1 MGERPTLRTAE
12 APRVEAG
19 NHARA
24 GNAARITRLMTRA
37 SIASVSVASILL
49 VIKAVAWLMTDSV
62 ALLSSLVDSL
72 LDVVASALNFVAVRQ
87 ALTPADA
94 EHRFGHGKAEAI
106 AGLGQSAIIA
116 GSAAFLLFESS
127 VRLIHPQSI
136 EKTPVGIAVMGLA
149 ILLTLALVFYQ
160 RHVVRYTGSVAI
172 RADSLHFKSDL
183 LVNAGVIV
191 ALVLASTFGI
201 ERADPAFAMVIALY
215 VARTAWQIWR
225 TSIDMVMDR
234 ELPDE
239 ERARIR
245 DIVRAHPEVVDIHD
259 LRTRSA
265 GTRTF
270 IQFHIELPTDCS
282 LVHAHAVSDQVEAR
296 IAQAF
301 PDAEIII
308 HADPYGIQEARADFG
323 DD

>member
-1 MGERPTLRTAE
+1 MGEGSSRPTAQAQAAEAAANAQANRARTAQ
-12 APRVEAG
+12 
-19 NHARA
+19 
-24 GNAARITRLMTRA
+24 LMTRA
-37 SIASVSVASILL
+37 SIASVAVATVLL
-49 VIKAVAWLMTDSV
+49 VVKAGAWLATDSV

-72 LDVVASALNFVAVRQ
+72 LDVVASAINFVAVRH

-127 VRLIHPQSI
+127 LRLIHPQPV
-136 EKTPVGIAVMGLA
+136 ENTPVGIGVMSLA
-149 ILLTLALVFYQ
+149 IVLTLVLVLYQ
-160 RHVVRYTGSVAI
+160 RHVVQRTGSVAI

-191 ALVLASTFGI
+191 ALVLASTFEL

-215 VARTAWQIWR
+215 VARSAWQIWKA
-225 TSIDMVMDR
+225 SIDMVMDR
-234 ELPDE
+234 ELPDD

-245 DIVRAHPEVVDIHD
+245 DIACAHPDVVDIHD

-270 IQFHIELPTDCS
+270 IQFHIELPTECS
-282 LVHAHAVSDQVEAR
+282 LLHAHDVSDQVEAQV
-296 IAQAF
+296 AQAF